1 MIQQS
6 GVVPVGISDHDLI
19 YCTRKITHK
28 RFDGHVTMRSRSHTS
43 LFKISALGKVE
54 PNGLGPCTQ
63 LAKYLGPIWFLLGLC
78 GAQVPHIK
86 PTWVCNGPSGPRYPM
101 LCPLGFLLGY
111 MGDTNRVL
119 KLGFNWV
126 IWAEYA

>member
-1 MIQQS
+1 MVGRQGLAHIRTDTHNHGRKVNVSSVFAIGCASVHPQCCREYPC
-6 GVVPVGISDHDLI
+6 VVEHDDREVSI
-19 YCTRKITHK
+19 
-28 RFDGHVTMRSRSHTS
+28 G
-43 LFKISALGKVE
+43 
-54 PNGLGPCTQ
+54 GPSQ

-86 PTWVCNGPSGPRYPM
+86 PTWVCNGPSGPRCPM

-119 KLGFNWV
+119 TLGFNWV